1 MEKGLGQ
8 ERRFLSLTGNIIP
21 VTLIRWKRLYWDTVL
36 KPLTKLDLPEETK
49 VHITLKGSFSELLDE
64 LGEMEA
70 KNDINKVLADM
81 RTRDYYE

>member
-1 MEKGLGQ
+1 MQVEAIYKD
-8 ERRFLSLTGNIIP
+8 N
-21 VTLIRWKRLYWDTVL
+21 VL

-49 VHITLKGSFSELLDE
+49 VHIILKGSFSELLDE

-70 KNDINKVLADM
+70 KNDVDKVLADM